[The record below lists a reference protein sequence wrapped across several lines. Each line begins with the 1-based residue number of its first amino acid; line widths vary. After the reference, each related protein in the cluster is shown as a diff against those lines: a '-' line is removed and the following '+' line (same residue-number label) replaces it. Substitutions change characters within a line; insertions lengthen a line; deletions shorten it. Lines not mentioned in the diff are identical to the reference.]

1 MERKPLIAAAAS
13 MIMPGLGQVYNGE
26 LAKGLS
32 LFLIFAFVVPVFC
45 YAAVHGPAAWMMG
58 LVLIAVLCGLAIYI
72 FCIYDAAASARKIG
86 ANYRTQP
93 YNQLHVYLALLF
105 FGYFFVLGQ
114 LSSYVQRDLIQAFK
128 IPPKGFSMAPSIL
141 PGDQLF
147 ADKRINAPGAYKVL
161 RGDPA
166 IFVYPN
172 DRTTIYIKRVIGL
185 PGDEVEIRGADVFV
199 NGKSIRGEEVKELG
213 NAELDRMLGDHV
225 AYKEH
230 GEKGDYVVLWR
241 RDRNPQ
247 FPKTT
252 VPNGSVF
259 LLGDNRDDSLDSR
272 SFGSVSLTDLIGRAR
287 QVWLSSAAGRLRLE
301 RIGLRL
307 DSNG

>member
-1 MERKPLIAAAAS
+1 MERKPLIAAAGS

-32 LFLIFAFVVPVFC
+32 LFLIFAFVIPVFC
-45 YAAVHGPAAWMMG
+45 YAAVHGPASWMMA
-58 LVLIAVLCGLAIYI
+58 LVLIAVLLGLSIYSY
-72 FCIYDAAASARKIG
+72 CVYDAYASARKIG
-86 ANYRTQP
+86 SNYRVQA
-93 YNQLHVYLALLF
+93 YNQPHVYAALLF

-128 IPPKGFSMAPSIL
+128 IPAKGASMTPSML
-141 PGDQLF
+141 PGDQLL
-147 ADKRINAPGAYKVL
+147 ADKRINAPGAHKVL

-172 DRTTIYIKRVIGL
+172 DRTTIFIKRVIGL
-185 PGDEVEIRGADVFV
+185 PGDEVEIRGEDIVV

-213 NAELDRMLGDHV
+213 STELDRMLGDHV

-230 GEKGDYVVLWR
+230 GEKGDYVVMWK
-241 RDRNPQ
+241 RDHRAESQ
-247 FPKTT
+247 KIA

-259 LLGDNRDDSLDSR
+259 VLGDNRDESLDSR
-272 SFGSVSLTDLIGRAR
+272 SFGPVSLTDLIGRAR
-287 QVWLSSAAGRLRLE
+287 QVWFSSGANGLRLG

>member
-1 MERKPLIAAAAS
+1 MAGS

-32 LFLIFAFVVPVFC
+32 LFLIFAFVIPIFSYV
-45 YAAVHGPAAWMMG
+45 AVHGPASSMMAF
-58 LVLIAVLCGLAIYI
+58 VLAAVVCGLGIYGY
-72 FCIYDAAASARKIG
+72 CIYDAYASARKI
-86 ANYRTQP
+86 ASTYRAQA
-93 YNQLHVYLALLF
+93 YNQPHVYAALLF

-128 IPPKGFSMAPSIL
+128 IPPKGASMTPNIL

-147 ADKRINAPGAYKVL
+147 ADKRINTPGAHKIL

-172 DRTTIYIKRVIGL
+172 DRTTIFIKRVIGL

-199 NGKSIRGEEVKELG
+199 NGKPIRGDEVKELG
-213 NAELDRMLGDHV
+213 SAELDRMLEDHV

-230 GEKGDYVVLWR
+230 GEKGDYVVLWK
-241 RDRNPQ
+241 RDRRSEPQ
-247 FPKTT
+247 KLT

-259 LLGDNRDDSLDSR
+259 VLGDNRDDSLDSR
-272 SFGSVSLTDLIGRAR
+272 SFGPVSLTDLIGRAR
-287 QVWLSSAAGRLRLE
+287 QVWFSSAAGRVRFE